1 MTSYNQSSFCKQK
14 QQELSLPYFIWLSP
28 YSPCCSSAKH
38 WLLQCLTGLMALIIF
53 LMTMQFVKHPTQ
65 EPIGPPA
72 TCLAPS
78 TTDPKA
84 YSMTYIH
91 FLYEELWT
99 DPSAARENWLGR
111 YVTITGTVSEI
122 GSDGSCFVLNGGAFY
137 ESLRCNIT
145 TMAHKMRINK
155 MFLSNTVTV
164 QGQIVYVDEIR
175 GYILNIVRIPKIN
188 QQRYANLIQIE
199 PIFV

>member
-1 MTSYNQSSFCKQK
+1 
-14 QQELSLPYFIWLSP
+14 
-28 YSPCCSSAKH
+28 
-38 WLLQCLTGLMALIIF
+38 
-53 LMTMQFVKHPTQ
+53 MQFVKHPAP

-78 TTDPKA
+78 TTDPEA
-84 YSMTYIH
+84 YLETYIH

-99 DPSAARENWLGR
+99 DPSAANKNWLGR
-111 YVTITGTVSEI
+111 YVTITGTVREI
-122 GSDGSCFVLNGGAFY
+122 DSKGSYFVLNGGAFY
-137 ESLRCNIT
+137 ESLQCNVT
-145 TMAHKMRINK
+145 TMEHKMRVNK
-155 MFLSNTVTV
+155 MFLSNSVTV

-175 GYILNIVRIPKIN
+175 GYILNIVRILKIN